1 MKSKLVVV
9 GACVLVG
16 SAWWMGCG
24 GTSSGTDT
32 AADAGGAGSDSGT
45 GSETSSGS
53 EGGSDGGAD
62 TSVDIAITGPFID
75 LQYQACTPLAACGG
89 DVTGLWRL
97 TSGCVDQGAFDAA
110 KAQCPGIVESN
121 VKFQARGVV
130 FADAAKITRK
140 TEVKFTASLAVP
152 KSCKDA
158 NPLAGGVPTCKDLE
172 AAIKFTGIAT
182 ATCTDVVADG
192 SCTCDV
198 ADQTTDN
205 TTDAYTT
212 AGNTLTSGA
221 RTFDYCVAGSEI
233 KYKETTAKAVPAI
246 FTLTK

>member
-1 MKSKLVVV
+1 MKSKLIVVS
-9 GACVLVG
+9 ACVLVG

-32 AADAGGAGSDSGT
+32 AADAGGT
-45 GSETSSGS
+45 GS
-53 EGGSDGGAD
+53 EGGGSEAGSGSETGTDAGTD
-62 TSVDIAITGPFID
+62 SSVDIAITGPFID
-75 LQYQACTPLAACGG
+75 LQYMTCTPLAACGG
-89 DVTGLWRL
+89 DVTGTWRL
-97 TSGCVDQGAFDAA
+97 SGGCVDQGAFEAA
-110 KAQCPGIVESN
+110 KAQCAGLTESN

-140 TEVKFTASLAVP
+140 TEVKFTATLDVPAV
-152 KSCKDA
+152 CVAA
-158 NPLAGGVPTCKDLE
+158 NPLGAGCANMA

-182 ATCTDVVADG
+182 ATCADAAG
-192 SCTCDV
+192 GACTCDV
-198 ADQTTDN
+198 GDQTTEN

-233 KYKETTAKAVPAI
+233 KYKETTAKAVPAV